1 MTGSEPINAGDPQVA
16 PTLAVATVAD
26 RVRRRVLEH
35 TLRNNGGYLSQACS
49 SAEILTTLYLRV
61 MRLGPSQAPA
71 VPRPFAGAPSAS
83 NPHAFTGADYNGP
96 KHPELDRFVFS
107 PVHYALVL
115 YSLLIELGRLSPDAL
130 AQFNQ
135 DGSTVELIGAEHSP
149 GHEVTAGSLGQALS
163 QAGGI
168 ALARRLRG
176 EPGRVWVFMSDGE
189 FQEGQTWE
197 AFAAL
202 AHHRIG
208 NLGVYIDANAQQC
221 DGAMADV
228 MTIEPLAERL
238 RAFGAE
244 VHEVDGHD
252 ADALAAP
259 ALARLRLAGDLT
271 GPAGAAPEREPP
283 SAASTGTVAPS
294 EPMAGAGA
302 GPATGATAGPASADR
317 PLVVIARTD
326 PCRGIAL
333 LRERAPKLH
342 FLRFKSAD
350 ELDAYEDVLEHWQDA
365 S

>member
-1 MTGSEPINAGDPQVA
+1 MPGSDIESRAADIAR
-16 PTLAVATVAD
+16 VAD
-26 RVRRRVLEH
+26 AVRRRVLEH

-49 SAEILTTLYLRV
+49 SADILATLYLGV
-61 MRLGPSQAPA
+61 MRLGPSSAPLI
-71 VPRPFAGAPSAS
+71 PRAFAGVPSRD
-83 NPHAFTGADYNGP
+83 NPDAFTGADYNGP
-96 KHPELDRFVFS
+96 RAPELDRFIFS

-115 YSLLIELGRLSPDAL
+115 YALLIELGRLGPDAL
-130 AQFNQ
+130 ERFNT

-176 EPGRVWVFMSDGE
+176 ETGRAWVFMSDGE

-221 DGAMADV
+221 DGPMTEV
-228 MTIEPLAERL
+228 MTIEPLADRL

-244 VHEVDGHD
+244 GHEVDGHD
-252 ADALAAP
+252 IEALAAP
-259 ALARLRLAGDLT
+259 ALARL
-271 GPAGAAPEREPP
+271 AGAATASESAPRHQAEP
-283 SAASTGTVAPS
+283 AP
-294 EPMAGAGA
+294 
-302 GPATGATAGPASADR
+302 TDR

-326 PCRGIAL
+326 PCRGIEL

-342 FLRFKSAD
+342 YLRFKTQA
-350 ELDAYEDVLEHWQDA
+350 EQDAYEDLLEHWQD
-365 S
+365 SSSQ